1 MHRPANGGFDDK
13 WQVAVK
19 SGSLLI
25 HGQSREVFLH
35 AGAST
40 SLPPRP
46 APMRSALVSARS
58 RFPSLGPQRVPRAAA
73 LAERGIA
80 DSRLRRVWFEL
91 RAAGLRGLRTARNLR
106 ERARGQH
113 LAGQRLAGQGLR
125 VDEGAWPVAAGASRT
140 PLWNSRDAAEF
151 KLTAGKVHNLR
162 VAARRLDGL
171 LIPQGAV
178 FSFWRALGRPSR
190 ARGYAAG
197 RELREGCMVASVGGG
212 LCQLSNALYA
222 AALEAGLPILERHAH
237 SRIVPG
243 SLAERGLDA
252 TVFWNYLDLRFRAP
266 ADCLLRVELTAT
278 HLNVRLLFREAL
290 RAPVGAAPREPLPGA
305 HPALRVVA
313 SAVPGPVRQAA
324 HDCIA
329 CANQDCVDY
338 ITPQAQA
345 GQGAW
350 LLDEVWPEFDQWLLG
365 HARAGDRIVLPL
377 DGRSRKRPAYA
388 WSLDRL
394 PGAQVIEHGVL
405 TVARALAT
413 RLLSPQGAARQRGLA
428 RMEAA
433 LARAYARDLVP
444 EVDHVTVSLNLLP
457 HLWASGALAGR
468 RLTVLMNRSP
478 LALLHAQ
485 LDRARSLH
493 PESPTLGDFRAPA
506 ELLALEQQALVAAD
520 RLVTPHRAVAQYCRA
535 QYGEKVEQLDWRPP
549 AVAGAAANANVAT
562 NATNATNATTGARPP
577 AQRGGAVLFP
587 ASALGRKGAYEVRD
601 ACRELK
607 LPVLVWGEARE
618 QDGFWDGVQV
628 GAVNRRDPWAGVACV
643 ALPAFVEHRPRL
655 LLQARA
661 RGLSVVCSEDCGL
674 PAQEALRTVRA
685 GHLPEFTEALARAA
699 A

>member
-1 MHRPANGGFDDK
+1 
-13 WQVAVK
+13 
-19 SGSLLI
+19 
-25 HGQSREVFLH
+25 
-35 AGAST
+35 
-40 SLPPRP
+40 
-46 APMRSALVSARS
+46 
-58 RFPSLGPQRVPRAAA
+58 
-73 LAERGIA
+73 
-80 DSRLRRVWFEL
+80 
-91 RAAGLRGLRTARNLR
+91 
-106 ERARGQH
+106 
-113 LAGQRLAGQGLR
+113 
-125 VDEGAWPVAAGASRT
+125 
-140 PLWNSRDAAEF
+140 
-151 KLTAGKVHNLR
+151 
-162 VAARRLDGL
+162 
-171 LIPQGAV
+171 V

-190 ARGYAAG
+190 ARGYVAG
-197 RELREGCMVASVGGG
+197 RELREGCMVASTGGG

-278 HLNVRLLFREAL
+278 HLNVRLLFREDL
-290 RAPVGAAPREPLPGA
+290 RAAVKPAPREAPPGA
-305 HPALRVVA
+305 PPALRLVA
-313 SAVPGPVRQAA
+313 SAVPGAARHAA

-338 ITPQAQA
+338 IVPQAQA

-365 HARAGDRIVLPL
+365 HASAGDRIVLPL
-377 DGRSRKRPAYA
+377 DGRRRKRPAYA

-394 PGAQVIEHGVL
+394 PDAQVIEHGLL
-405 TVARALAT
+405 TMARALST

-506 ELLALEQQALVAAD
+506 ELLALEQQALAAAD
-520 RLVTPHRAVAQYCRA
+520 RLVTPHRAVARYCRA
-535 QYGEKVEQLDWRPP
+535 QYGEKVEQLDWRMP
-549 AVAGAAANANVAT
+549 AGAAANASAASNTTANTAT
-562 NATNATNATTGARPP
+562 QARPP
-577 AQRGGAVLFP
+577 ARRGGAVLFP

-607 LPVLVWGEARE
+607 LPVLVWGQARE
-618 QDGFWDGVQV
+618 QDGFWDGVPV
-628 GAVNRRDPWAGVACV
+628 SAVDRRDPWAGVACV

-674 PAQEALRTVRA
+674 PEQEALRTVRA
-685 GHLPEFTEALARAA
+685 GHLAEFTEALARAA